1 MSRFKFVIQPADGGG
16 DKKGKQGGW
25 LADRKK
31 RYGLSIREKYMY
43 GYTGAFQTWFLHA
56 CFIVLVFLGITAVLN
71 PESQQIIKAA
81 LSFLP

>member
-31 RYGLSIREKYMY
+31 GMDSPSEKNICMDIQGL
-43 GYTGAFQTWFLHA
+43 F
-56 CFIVLVFLGITAVLN
+56 
-71 PESQQIIKAA
+71 
-81 LSFLP
+81 